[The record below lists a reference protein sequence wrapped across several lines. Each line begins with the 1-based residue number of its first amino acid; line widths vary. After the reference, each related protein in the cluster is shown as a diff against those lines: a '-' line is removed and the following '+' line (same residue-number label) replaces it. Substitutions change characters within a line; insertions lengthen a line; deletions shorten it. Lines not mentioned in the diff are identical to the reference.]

1 VPQAAIDKHLSVIG
15 NPSAMEAAL
24 AWYRARGERQPIGR
38 TKVPTLF
45 IWGDADDTVGR
56 ISAEGT
62 SEFIRRLSFRRP
74 ARRRTLCGGPGAG
87 AGQRVA
93 AGTPRPP
100 PRLIVLVKVSSAD
113 RAGFARRLR
122 RSARTAVPEGRLGS
136 SASSHLPLAA
146 SRVTIVSQS
155 RLTRVAVNSACN

>member
-1 VPQAAIDKHLSVIG
+1 MKTDPEQPPRTRHHHLSAPVRVHSPTTENGFVIGWRANGVPQAAIDKHLSVIG

-62 SEFIRRLSFRRP
+62 SEFIAADYRFAVLPGVGHYAADQAP
-74 ARRRTLCGGPGAG
+74 AQVNAL
-87 AGQRVA
+87 
-93 AGTPRPP
+93 
-100 PRLIVLVKVSSAD
+100 LLEHL
-113 RAGFARRLR
+113 ARHP
-122 RSARTAVPEGRLGS
+122 A
-136 SASSHLPLAA
+136 
-146 SRVTIVSQS
+146 
-155 RLTRVAVNSACN
+155 